1 MKKLA
6 YLLYPITGLL
16 LLLWIEQVL
25 TVSYPIKTVA
35 KLLLFVGIPLIVLY
49 KKEIQYLQFKKT
61 NRQNQHV
68 AILLGILI
76 LSMIIL
82 SFYLLDS
89 FIDIDLILLN
99 LTNNGVTPTVFPF
112 IALYILLGNSL
123 LEEFFFRGFL
133 TQFFTRTWC
142 RIFIP
147 SFFFAIYHIS
157 IFLTWFSLPLLLLAI
172 TGLWIGGMLF
182 QIVNEKSG
190 TILSSWIMH
199 MFADAGIILVGIYI
213 FYIY

>member
-16 LLLWIEQVL
+16 LLLWIEQGL
-25 TVSYPIKTVA
+25 TVSYPVKTIA
-35 KLLLFVGIPLIVLY
+35 KLVLFVGIPLIVLH
-49 KKEIQYLQFKKT
+49 KKDVSFLRFKKT
-61 NRQNQHV
+61 DRQSQRV
-68 AILLGILI
+68 AILLGLLI
-76 LSMIIL
+76 LSMIML
-82 SFYLLDS
+82 SFYLLES
-89 FIDIDLILLN
+89 VIDIELILLN

-133 TQFFTRTWC
+133 TKFFTRTWC

-147 SFFFAIYHIS
+147 SFFFAIYHMS
-157 IFLTWFSLPLLLLAI
+157 IFLTWFSWPLLLLAI

-182 QIVNEKSG
+182 QLVNEKSG

>member
-1 MKKLA
+1 MKKLT

-16 LLLWIEQVL
+16 LLLWIEQGL
-25 TVSYPIKTVA
+25 TISYPVKTIA
-35 KLLLFVGIPLIVLY
+35 KLVLFVGIPLIVLH
-49 KKEIQYLQFKKT
+49 KKDVSFLQFKKT
-61 NRQNQHV
+61 DHQSQRV
-68 AILLGILI
+68 AILLGLVI
-76 LSMIIL
+76 LSMIML
-82 SFYLLDS
+82 SFYLLES
-89 FIDIDLILLN
+89 VIDIDLILLN

-133 TQFFTRTWC
+133 TQFFTRSWC